1 MWIRRLGE
9 ERLKF
14 WGEKH
19 HEITV
24 VAPRGFE
31 PVFSVRHALS

>member
-14 WGEKH
+14 RDEKY

-24 VAPRGFE
+24 VAPTGF
-31 PVFSVRHALS
+31 AY